1 MVLAIFVFGRN
12 CILCFRFLFRFRRKS
27 QTKIRKSLIC
37 AAALYRFKAGRRTI
51 TIGDC
56 VVNWSQCDVGP
67 GLDIFIASPDSP
79 LLLRH
84 IQAARSYVHR
94 GHSTPQEWHWISQIA
109 LKRVGQ
115 PQRCTCRVN
124 KTMSWTVLSDVPAC
138 GYSERTGNWH
148 ITFDCSIVTIDYR
161 PTYGSIMH

>member
-1 MVLAIFVFGRN
+1 MVSAIFVFGRN
-12 CILCFRFLFRFRRKS
+12 CTLRFRFLFRFRRKS

-37 AAALYRFKAGRRTI
+37 AAALYQFKAGRRTI

-84 IQAARSYVHR
+84 MQAAR
-94 GHSTPQEWHWISQIA
+94 
-109 LKRVGQ
+109 
-115 PQRCTCRVN
+115 
-124 KTMSWTVLSDVPAC
+124 
-138 GYSERTGNWH
+138 
-148 ITFDCSIVTIDYR
+148 R
-161 PTYGSIMH
+161 PTPSGTASLKLHLNESARLHGVRAA